1 MKAEDH
7 ERRRRIWEL
16 LVYEDPALTDVIKTI
31 TEEFE
36 TSKQTVEADLD
47 SIDEWLPKLDLFREV
62 QGVALL
68 AELRQNRQRLY
79 EMAGEARD
87 DDELVEERKI
97 RAEINRSL
105 NMERYLS
112 DSSLNTTPAADTAE
126 MIEKGLF

>member
-47 SIDEWLPKLDLFREV
+47 SIDEWLPKLDLFRQV

-112 DSSLNTTPAADTAE
+112 DSSLNTTPVANKPE
-126 MIEKGLF
+126 MLEDQLF

>member
-36 TSKQTVEADLD
+36 TSRETVEADLD
-47 SIDEWLPKLDLFREV
+47 SIDEWLPKLDLFRQV

-126 MIEKGLF
+126 MIGKGLF

>member
-16 LVYEDPALTDVIKTI
+16 LVYEDSALTDVIETI

-36 TSKQTVEADLD
+36 TSRETVEADVD
-47 SIDEWLPKLDLFREV
+47 SIDEWLPKLDLFRQV
-62 QGVALL
+62 PGVALL

-79 EMAGEARD
+79 EMAEEARD
-87 DDELVEERKI
+87 DEELVEERKI

-105 NMERYLS
+105 NMERHLS